1 MRVRKAMQIT
11 NDHNKLQRLAD
22 ALMRHTNA
30 RKGHPFCPAES
41 YDIQSSAAA
50 ELKAAFA
57 ACIEG

>member
-1 MRVRKAMQIT
+1 MKIT
-11 NDHNKLQRLAD
+11 EDYSKLQRLAD
-22 ALMRHTNA
+22 ALMRHANA

-41 YDIQSSAAA
+41 YDIQCSAAK

>member
-1 MRVRKAMQIT
+1 MQIT